1 VVHVVAIAVAGLT
14 KIFDD
19 GVVAVDDLTLTVG
32 SGEFVVLLGPTGC
45 GKSTLLR
52 LVAGLDVPTRGH
64 VTLDGEPVDDETPRH
79 HRIAMVFPDYALY
92 PHLSVAQNIGFP
104 LRAGV
109 HEPGEVAQRIAEA
122 ARHLGIGDLLNR
134 LPAHLSGG
142 QRQRVAMARAIVR
155 RPEVLLLDEPL
166 SNVDAG
172 VRAEL
177 RGEITELARRLGV
190 TTLYVTHDQSEAM
203 TMADRVAVLRRGALQ
218 QIGSPEEVYADP
230 HTVFVAAFIGTPRP
244 GLLEAAIFVD
254 DGAVVLDLGGQV
266 LTLPADDPR
275 TAALA
280 DRHTERVTVALRA
293 DALTVAPPE
302 APGVLLRGVVH
313 RVENLGHEVIVHLD
327 TGGLSTS
334 GQASQLELPEP
345 GRLPAPP
352 AGEVPVPMRQRLARL
367 IPHQRQES
375 PPVTA
380 RTAYGFYPAYG
391 GELPGEE
398 QPAAGQVAVR
408 MPVTGRPGV
417 GDSLTLAVDL
427 DKLLL
432 FDRAGARIRVDEAV
446 G

>member
-1 VVHVVAIAVAGLT
+1 MVAIAVQGLT

-19 GVVAVDDLTLTVG
+19 GVVAVDDLSLTVG

-52 LVAGLDVPTRGH
+52 LVAGLDVPTHGH
-64 VTLDGEPVDDETPRH
+64 VTLDGEPVDAETPRH

-166 SNVDAG
+166 SNVDAV

-230 HTVFVAAFIGTPRP
+230 QTVFVAAFIGTPRP

-254 DGAVVLDLGGQV
+254 HGAVVLDLGGQV
-266 LTLPADDPR
+266 LTLPADDAR
-275 TAALA
+275 TSALA

-293 DALTVAPPE
+293 DALAVVEPE
-302 APGVLLRGVVH
+302 AAGVLLRGVVQ

-327 TGGLSTS
+327 TGGVSTS
-334 GQASQLELPEP
+334 GQASRLELPEP

-352 AGEVPVPMRQRLARL
+352 AGEVPVPMMQRLARL

-375 PPVTA
+375 PPATA
-380 RTAYGFYPAYG
+380 RTPYGFYPAYD
-391 GELPGEE
+391 GELPGEQ
-398 QPAAGQVAVR
+398 QPAGQVAVR
-408 MPVTGRPGV
+408 MPVTRRPAV
-417 GDSLTLAVDL
+417 GDALTLAVDL